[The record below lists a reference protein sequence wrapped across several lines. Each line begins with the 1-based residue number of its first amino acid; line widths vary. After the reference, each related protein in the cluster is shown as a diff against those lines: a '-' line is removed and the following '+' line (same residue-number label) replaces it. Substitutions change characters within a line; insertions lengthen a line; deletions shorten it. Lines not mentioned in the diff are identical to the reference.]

1 MVAVS
6 PARRTAFHILVRVE
20 REDAHAVDLLHSH
33 LLDGNSDVDRN
44 LAMEITMGV
53 LRWQSRL
60 DLTLRPQVA
69 IPLEKLDLEVLI
81 ALRMGAYQL
90 QFLDRI
96 PVHAVI
102 HESVELVKQA
112 RKR

>member
-1 MVAVS
+1 
-6 PARRTAFHILVRVE
+6 
-20 REDAHAVDLLHSH
+20 
-33 LLDGNSDVDRN
+33 
-44 LAMEITMGV
+44 MEITMGV

-112 RKR
+112 RKRSAGGMVNAVLRKLQGNPTTVWPLPTTGAAAGQSLSLTYAHP